1 MAGSLLSLLPAGCCR
16 SMSNTME
23 CDGVVID
30 IIEFPT
36 SSKGNKYAVV
46 MMDYCIVRIFLRHY
60 IFVNFV
66 RKFM

>member
-30 IIEFPT
+30 IKFPT

-46 MMDYCIVRIFLRHY
+46 MMDYHIVQNFCGTIFSQIL
-60 IFVNFV
+60 
-66 RKFM
+66 